1 MHVGRESLH
10 LRVARALVVAAV
22 LVFAAACG
30 SAPAGPTQPSAG
42 RETRDRVVQDYLA
55 GLEQRDG
62 LAIASLVSPR
72 VDATE
77 DIGRVLASD
86 GGARLSDVTIALAGR
101 VRRDIRRGYCQRDR
115 AERGQARDQGS
126 HRSRRWSLLS
136 RSRRGDTERLGGRRR
151 KPITVGCGSPVG
163 WVGSAVSSETRL
175 ESQTSLFRVI
185 NRLCLTAADYH

>member
-1 MHVGRESLH
+1 MHVERQSLH

-22 LVFAAACG
+22 LVFPAACG

-55 GLEQRDG
+55 GLERRDG

-86 GGARLSDVTIALAGR
+86 GGTRLSDVTIAWLDEFGGSYVVATVTGTGQNAAKHVVTVPIARVDGR
-101 VRRDIRRGYCQRDR
+101 YY
-115 AERGQARDQGS
+115 
-126 HRSRRWSLLS
+126 
-136 RSRRGDTERLGGRRR
+136 LGLGEAT
-151 KPITVGCGSPVG
+151 PSGWEADAASP
-163 WVGSAVSSETRL
+163 SP
-175 ESQTSLFRVI
+175 
-185 NRLCLTAADYH
+185 